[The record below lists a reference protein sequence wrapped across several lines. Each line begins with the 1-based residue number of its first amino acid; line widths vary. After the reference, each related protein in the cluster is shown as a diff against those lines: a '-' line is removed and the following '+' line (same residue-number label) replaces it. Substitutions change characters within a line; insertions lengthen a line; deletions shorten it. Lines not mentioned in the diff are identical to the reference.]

1 LIPLSLATAAGVH
14 RAVCSLARGTSS
26 ISLSLAADTA
36 PARSIRSSRFKVQLA
51 RRMIERAVA
60 AGVAFGWV
68 AGDEVYG
75 DNGPLRAW
83 LEERDIAHVLA
94 VACRHRLPAGAGP
107 ALRADELA
115 ARLPKRAWQQLPAGE
130 GAKGKRYYD

>member
-1 LIPLSLATAAGVH
+1 
-14 RAVCSLARGTSS
+14 
-26 ISLSLAADTA
+26 
-36 PARSIRSSRFKVQLA
+36 
-51 RRMIERAVA
+51 MIERAVA

-94 VACRHRLPAGAGP
+94 VACRHRVPAGAGP
-107 ALRADELA
+107 ALRPDELA
-115 ARLPKRAWQQLPAGE
+115 ARLPKTGLAAAPGRRGRQ
-130 GAKGKRYYD
+130 GKALLGQVFQGGPQG